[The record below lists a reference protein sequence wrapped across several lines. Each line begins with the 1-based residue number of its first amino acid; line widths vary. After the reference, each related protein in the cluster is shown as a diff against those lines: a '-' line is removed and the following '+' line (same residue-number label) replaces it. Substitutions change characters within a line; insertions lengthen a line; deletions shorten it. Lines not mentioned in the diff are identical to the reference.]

1 MILFDIL
8 NLKSFVNLKEIGYEV
23 WNVRRSERKK
33 RRRLWLKIPLALLL
47 LIGLGIGAYA
57 FYVYQ
62 STKSTIDDMHDPI
75 ETIDTQATKEKLK
88 ATEPINVLLL
98 GIDAEEDTRGRSD
111 AIMVMNLNPQ
121 TDEINIVSI
130 PRDTRTEIV
139 GKGIHD
145 KINHAYAFGGA
156 EMSVATVENL
166 LDIDIDYYVSINMDG
181 LVELVDELG
190 TITVDNEIAWSDSK
204 YDFPEGVIEMDGD
217 KTMAYVRMRK
227 KDPSGDFGRTQRQ
240 RKVIEGIIHEGASV
254 GSIPKF
260 TSMLEILGTNMST
273 SMDFDD
279 MKKLFSGYRDT
290 RRNVNEYMIAGS
302 GTMIDG
308 IYYLIVP
315 DEEIEKAHRI
325 LTNQSS

>member
-1 MILFDIL
+1 M
-8 NLKSFVNLKEIGYEV
+8 
-23 WNVRRSERKK
+23 RRSERKK
-33 RRRLWLKIPLALLL
+33 RRRLWLKIPLAIVI
-47 LIGLGIGAYA
+47 LIVLGIGSYA
-57 FYVYQ
+57 FYLYQ
-62 STKSTIDDMHDPI
+62 STKSVVDDMHDPI
-75 ETIDTQATKEKLK
+75 ETIDTALTKKKLQ

-98 GIDAEEDTRGRSD
+98 GIDAEGDTKGRSD
-111 AIMVMNLNPQ
+111 AIMVMNLDPQ
-121 TDEINIVSI
+121 SDAINIVSI

-139 GKGIHD
+139 GKGFND

-156 EMSVATVENL
+156 EMAVATVENF

-181 LVELVDELG
+181 LVDLVDELG

-204 YDFPEGVIEMDGD
+204 YDFPEGVIELDGD

-227 KDPSGDFGRTQRQ
+227 QDPSGDFGRTQRQ

-260 TSMLEILGTNMST
+260 TSMLDILGTNMST
-273 SMDFDD
+273 NMDFDD

-290 RRNVNEYMIAGS
+290 RRNVTEYMIAGS

-315 DEEIEKAHRI
+315 DEEIEKARKI
-325 LTNQSS
+325 LTNQS

>member
-1 MILFDIL
+1 MKVIR
-8 NLKSFVNLKEIGYEV
+8 YEV
-23 WNVRRSERKK
+23 WNVRRSDRKK
-33 RRRLWLKIPLALLL
+33 RRRLWLKIPITIIILLC
-47 LIGLGIGAYA
+47 LGIGTYA
-57 FYVYQ
+57 FLVYQ
-62 STKSTIDDMHDPI
+62 NTKNTINEDMHDPI
-75 ETIDTQATKEKLK
+75 ETIDTELTKKKLQ

-111 AIMVMNLNPQ
+111 AIMVMNLDPT

-139 GKGIHD
+139 GKGIYD

-156 EMSVATVENL
+156 DMAVATVENF
-166 LDIDIDYYVSINMDG
+166 LDIEIDYYVSINMEG

-190 TITVDNEIAWSDSK
+190 TITVNNEIAWSDSK
-204 YDFPEGVIEMDGD
+204 YDFPEGVIELDGD
-217 KTMAYVRMRK
+217 QTMAYVRMRK
-227 KDPSGDFGRTQRQ
+227 QDPMGDFGRTHRQ

-254 GSIPKF
+254 GSLPKF
-260 TSMLEILGTNMST
+260 TSILDILGTNMST
-273 SMDFDD
+273 NMDFDD

-290 RRNVNEYMIAGS
+290 RRNVSEHMIAGS
-302 GTMIDG
+302 GQMIDG

-325 LTNQSS
+325 LTNQS